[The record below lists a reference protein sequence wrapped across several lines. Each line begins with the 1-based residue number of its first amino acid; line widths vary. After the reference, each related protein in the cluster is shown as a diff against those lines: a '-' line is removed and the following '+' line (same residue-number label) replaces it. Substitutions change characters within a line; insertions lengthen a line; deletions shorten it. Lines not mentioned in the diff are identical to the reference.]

1 MKCKNNSFVLRI
13 VFVSNGWHDSD
24 EVAENILKQSSI
36 HSRVPNEDP
45 SGRSIILTQSELE
58 RIKVSRY

>member
-1 MKCKNNSFVLRI
+1 M
-13 VFVSNGWHDSD
+13 FVSNGWHDSD